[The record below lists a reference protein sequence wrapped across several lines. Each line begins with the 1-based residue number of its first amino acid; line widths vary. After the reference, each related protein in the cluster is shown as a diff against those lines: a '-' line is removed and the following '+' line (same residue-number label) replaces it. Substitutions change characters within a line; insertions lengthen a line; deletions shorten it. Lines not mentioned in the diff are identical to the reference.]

1 MKWLVLLGLL
11 GGWFWSGCHCALA
24 SPFMGWPQSVEPSE
38 ELNQEAQAFAQR
50 EFETCWA
57 KNGESW
63 FTKEKEGG
71 KYWQVNEMV
80 LKTGSQPISKI
91 DQLNGI
97 SWRGFVDCSSQAQ
110 RVYFPD
116 KGWSEW
122 IPGGFSS
129 YQLVKKQGR
138 WKIMSSAG
146 SVFSRLKHNTGS
158 IEKDIVKPGLSEI
171 LQVLKEPQLS
181 EEESTTLLAVLMFG
195 GSTAPDTR
203 PQIISQSKPRYTEA
217 ARQNK
222 IAGKVVLSVEFRAD
236 GTIGEVQVVKSLGYG
251 LDECAVEAARHI
263 RFRPAQKGGRPFTF
277 RSRVEYSFHLT

>member
-1 MKWLVLLGLL
+1 MKSRIWVGFWLIWLGLGEML
-11 GGWFWSGCHCALA
+11 IVVHSSTPL
-24 SPFMGWPQSVEPSE
+24 PQSVEPSE

-50 EFETCWA
+50 EFETCWV
-57 KNGESW
+57 KNGASW

-71 KYWQVNEMV
+71 IYWQVNEIR
-80 LKTGSQPISKI
+80 LNTGAEPLSKI

-122 IPGGFSS
+122 IPGSFTS

-138 WKIMSSAG
+138 WKITSSAD
-146 SVFSRLKHNTGS
+146 SAFSRFKYNTGS
-158 IEKDIVKPGLSEI
+158 IEKDVVKPGPNEI

-181 EEESTTLLAVLMFG
+181 EEESAKLLEDLMFG

-203 PQIISQSKPRYTEA
+203 PQIISQSKPGYTEA
-217 ARQNK
+217 ARHNK
-222 IAGKVVLSVEFRAD
+222 IAGKVVLLVEFRAD
-236 GTIGEVQVVKSLGYG
+236 GTIGEVQVVRSLGYG
-251 LDECAVEAARHI
+251 LDECAVEAARQI
-263 RFRPAQKGGRPFTF
+263 RFRPAIQDGVPVLFWSK
-277 RSRVEYSFHLT
+277 VEYSWNLI

>member
-1 MKWLVLLGLL
+1 MKWLILLGLL
-11 GGWFWSGCHCALA
+11 GSWFGSGCQCALA
-24 SPFMGWPQSVEPSE
+24 RPFIVWPQSVEPSE

-63 FTKEKEGG
+63 FTKEREGG
-71 KYWQVNEMV
+71 KYWQINEIR
-80 LKTGSQPISKI
+80 LNTGAEPISKI

-97 SWRGFVDCSSQAQ
+97 SWKGSVDCSSQAQ
-110 RVYFPD
+110 RVYFPN

-122 IPGGFSS
+122 IPGGFRS

-138 WKIMSSAG
+138 WKITSSAG
-146 SVFSRLKHNTGS
+146 SVFSGLKDNTGS

-171 LQVLKEPQLS
+171 LQVLKEPHLS
-181 EEESTTLLAVLMFG
+181 EEESAKLLADLLFG
-195 GSTAPDTR
+195 GSTLPDR
-203 PQIISQSKPRYTEA
+203 QPQIISQAKPGYTEA

-222 IAGKVVLSVEFRAD
+222 IVGKVVLSVEFRAD
-236 GTIGEVQVVKSLGYG
+236 GTIGEIQVVRSLGYG

-263 RFRPAQKGGRPFTF
+263 RFRPAIKDGVPVVYW
-277 RSRVEYSFHLT
+277 SRVEFSWSLN

>member
-1 MKWLVLLGLL
+1 MKWLVLFGLL
-11 GGWFWSGCHCALA
+11 GSWFGSECHCALA
-24 SPFMGWPQSVEPSE
+24 SPFMVWPQSVEPSE

-50 EFETCWA
+50 EFETCWV

-71 KYWQVNEMV
+71 TYWQVNEVV
-80 LKTGSQPISKI
+80 LKTGVQPLSKI

-122 IPGGFSS
+122 IPGSFTS

-138 WKIMSSAG
+138 WKITSSAG
-146 SVFSRLKHNTGS
+146 SAFSRFKHNIGS
-158 IEKDIVKPGLSEI
+158 IEKDVVKPGPNEI

-181 EEESTTLLAVLMFG
+181 EEESAELLAVLMFG
-195 GSTAPDTR
+195 SSTMPDTR
-203 PQIISQSKPRYTEA
+203 PQIISQPKPGYTEA

-236 GTIGEVQVVKSLGYG
+236 GTIGEVQVVRSPGYG

-263 RFRPAQKGGRPFTF
+263 RFRPAIKDGVPVVY
-277 RSRVEYSFHLT
+277 RSRVEFSWSLN